1 MIVFHLEAA
10 SMEEIRI
17 AACSALGLQ
26 IPATFAG
33 SVPNRPGGAGEFS
46 PAPPD
51 GTVVSAGGDV
61 TSSPGVILPD
71 EPQESPPEP
80 AKQRRAHRRVKPVEA
95 PVAAPVA
102 APEPEP
108 DPLEEAIDA
117 LTNEVDA
124 SMPIDDEPVVEDI
137 DIISGE
143 PLQKVVVDNEML
155 KRDVIASLSSMFAAG
170 NVKTVR
176 HVLHKYG
183 HGAKSFPE
191 IDAVHFPEIKAALER
206 NEAA

>member
-1 MIVFHLEAA
+1 MLVFHIEAH
-10 SMEEIRI
+10 SVEELQI

-26 IPATFAG
+26 IPGASGRLNDTFDPKHPDKG
-33 SVPNRPGGAGEFS
+33 DFGTLPGEPDVLPYTPDPI
-46 PAPPD
+46 PA
-51 GTVVSAGGDV
+51 
-61 TSSPGVILPD
+61 
-71 EPQESPPEP
+71 PQESLPEP
-80 AKQRRAHRRVKPVEA
+80 VKARRAHRRVKPVEA
-95 PVAAPVA
+95 PVEAPVA

-143 PLQKVVVDNEML
+143 PLKAVDNEML